1 MATTSDGDHAP
12 RYAQPMDRAPERTH
26 GSCAFCR
33 DQGTSWSCFWQIVA
47 AVLDGTDVDDAEVP
61 LVNPNDEAC
70 RHWRRSKWA

>member
-1 MATTSDGDHAP
+1 MGVYPSTSS
-12 RYAQPMDRAPERTH
+12 DRTEPPEPPVARTH
-26 GSCAFCR
+26 GTCAFCR

-61 LVNPNDEAC
+61 LVDPNDEAC